1 MHSEALV
8 ASQGNGRW
16 GTAIEVPG
24 TAALNPAGDTEV
36 SSVACAP
43 AGNCTAGGSY
53 EGRHGSFRAFVAIQ
67 RNGRWDMATLNAARF
82 AAVRSVSCAPA
93 GRCLAG
99 GRPPGGPRAPAGVPA
114 LPRDARGGA
123 GGPAPPRPGAAG
135 VGDLGENLCG
145 GGAFTPR
152 HPGAPPRLP
161 VVF

>member
-53 EGRHGSFRAFVAIQ
+53 EGRHGSFRAFVASQ
-67 RNGRWDMATLNAARF
+67 RNGRWDMVTLNAGGF
-82 AAVRSVSCAPA
+82 APVRAGSCASAGTLA
-93 GRCLAG
+93 GRG
-99 GRPPGGPRAPAGVPA
+99 GY
-114 LPRDARGGA
+114 A
-123 GGPAPPRPGAAG
+123 GGPPAPPG
-135 VGDLGENLCG
+135 VLG
-145 GGAFTPR
+145 
-152 HPGAPPRLP
+152 HPPQSPLGAPA
-161 VVF
+161 

>member
-53 EGRHGSFRAFVAIQ
+53 EGRHGSFPAFVASQ
-67 RNGRWDMATLNAARF
+67 RNGRWDMVTLNAGGVP
-82 AAVRSVSCAPA
+82 AVRAGACAPA
-93 GRCLAG
+93 GTSAAAG
-99 GRPPGGPRAPAGVPA
+99 GSPGGAA
-114 LPRDARGGA
+114 
-123 GGPAPPRPGAAG
+123 APPAAAG
-135 VGDLGENLCG
+135 
-145 GGAFTPR
+145 TPGTPP
-152 HPGAPPRLP
+152 PGAPTSGG
-161 VVF
+161 